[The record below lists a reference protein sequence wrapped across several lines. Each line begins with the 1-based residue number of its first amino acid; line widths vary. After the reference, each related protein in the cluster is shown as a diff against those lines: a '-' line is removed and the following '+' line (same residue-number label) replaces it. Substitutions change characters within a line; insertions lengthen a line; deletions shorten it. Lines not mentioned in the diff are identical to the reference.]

1 MAGSFCVFAARL
13 ADAGRRPLVEG
24 RAARL
29 ADLYG
34 PLGEDRVRLRW
45 VPALRLLLGTTGPA
59 GETPDLE
66 RVIAWGG
73 PIPAALLD
81 PTSLLEATDSDL
93 RRLDAIAVLASASEK
108 RARLVAGAGGV
119 TTLYAARSGDVAA
132 WSTRAVTAAW
142 LAHGEVRLDAE
153 TLPEFVTFEYPGGER
168 TLIAGARALP
178 VATRV
183 DLTATG
189 PSETSYWPR
198 AERWTPLPEA
208 EAQRHAERALLESL
222 GRRLD
227 RIDRPLL
234 GLTGGLDSR
243 VAAGALR
250 ELGIPFEALTWGA
263 PDSPEP
269 SAAREAAEA
278 LGAPHRWRPAEPP
291 DSRAALARL
300 TRLALWSDGTC
311 PLDLWGE
318 VLPTQGSA
326 FVTGLGGEVGR
337 AFYYMPRALE
347 EPDPSI
353 RRLRRLLA
361 VPLRIPRAR
370 REAVRAVEGRVEEWL
385 ADAETLGYRGWAR
398 LDAMYG
404 EQRLRRWGRLVLQR
418 SEPPVVAAFATPEV
432 TRALVSLPLR
442 ERVSSGFHRRFLST
456 RLPQLAPPPQ
466 RVARSPAPLRWA
478 RSRFGAALRPAAEL
492 ARRARA
498 GGRGTWP
505 DAALWS
511 DRGELREWLEDEVMG
526 SPLLRGAIGE
536 RWADHTR
543 EQFGR
548 DEWRATTKTLLAASP
563 VALERALRGLEARAG
578 GERAADTLRR

>member
-1 MAGSFCVFAARL
+1 VAGSFCVFAAHL
-13 ADAGRRPLVEG
+13 ADRGQKTLIER

-45 VPALRLLLGTTGPA
+45 VPALRLLLGTVGPA
-59 GETPDLE
+59 AETPDLE
-66 RVIAWGG
+66 GVIAWGG
-73 PIPAALLD
+73 PVPAALLD
-81 PTSLLEATDSDL
+81 RTRVLEARDSDL
-93 RRLDAIAVLASASEK
+93 RQLDAIAVLASASEE

-119 TTLYAARSGDVAA
+119 TTLYAARSGDIAA
-132 WSTRAVTAAW
+132 WSTRAVAAAW
-142 LAHGEVRLDAE
+142 LAGEVRIDGEA
-153 TLPEFVTFEYPGGER
+153 LPEFVTFEYTGGDR
-168 TLIAGARALP
+168 TLIAGVRALP
-178 VATRV
+178 VATCV

-189 PSETSYWPR
+189 PSEASYWPR
-198 AERWTPLPEA
+198 AERWSPLLEA
-208 EAQRHAERALLESL
+208 EAQQHAERALLESL
-222 GRRLD
+222 ARRLD
-227 RIDRPLL
+227 RIDQPLL

-269 SAAREAAEA
+269 RAAREVAEA
-278 LGAPHRWRPAEPP
+278 LGASHRWRPAEPP
-291 DSRAALARL
+291 DARATLARL

-311 PLDLWGE
+311 PLDLWGD
-318 VLPTQGSA
+318 VWPVQGSA

-370 REAVRAVEGRVEEWL
+370 REVVRAVEARVEEWL

-404 EQRLRRWGRLVLQR
+404 EQRLRRWGRLILQR
-418 SEPPVVAAFATPEV
+418 SEPPAVAAFATPEV

-442 ERVSSGFHRRFLST
+442 DRVSSGFHRRFLSA
-456 RLPQLAPPPQ
+456 RLPQLAPPAQ
-466 RVARSPAPLRWA
+466 RVPPSPTPLRWA
-478 RSRFGAALRPAAEL
+478 RSTFGPALRPAAEL

-498 GGRGTWP
+498 PGRGTWP
-505 DAALWS
+505 DATLWFG
-511 DRGELREWLEDEVMG
+511 RGALREWLEDEVLD
-526 SPLLRGAIGE
+526 SPLLREAVGE
-536 RWADHTR
+536 RWAEHTR
-543 EQFGR
+543 DRFGR
-548 DEWRATTKTLLAASP
+548 DEWRATAKTLLAASP
-563 VALERALRGLEARAG
+563 VALERALRGLEAEAE